1 MVSRLGLGFGLALGF
16 GMGLGLGLGL
26 GVGAVLPPRSAVSH
40 KRMAATTSPPN
51 SRVATTKASIS
62 IRV

>member
-16 GMGLGLGLGL
+16 GMGLGLGG
-26 GVGAVLPPRSAVSH
+26 GAVLPPRSVVSH

-62 IRV
+62 IGV